1 MDEFQFYK
9 SLFFKLFNSKGSND
23 QNSIWFKF
31 RKENLKI
38 DVGLRFTNLFSE
50 DKMQFITKYYQRTND
65 SAEII
70 SLLEK
75 NERFDDSDWQ
85 NIFMFVRNQTIRNM
99 NNRNEK
105 IKIYCSGTSNQMTL
119 SEIQKQIILDY
130 GDVFNT
136 PTVIPDIYMLDQ
148 SKDELIMF
156 LKKEFETK
164 SEGKSKSE
172 QKHIIENLQKIQ
184 SQEGE
189 FFIVESLCRWAKED
203 NIPMVIFWGINSW
216 EYIGRHMK
224 GVSFSKPNELLFEHK
239 TASTESEFD
248 IMFCML
254 NGNKN
259 IVANIQCK
267 TSMYQVPWEES
278 SQDQKVDKSN
288 LSDAKNQLMKDNV
301 RFSEIMSDVEFPEDL
316 KFFNYSAFPLVE
328 HDEGISKNF

>member
-1 MDEFQFYK
+1 
-9 SLFFKLFNSKGSND
+9 
-23 QNSIWFKF
+23 
-31 RKENLKI
+31 
-38 DVGLRFTNLFSE
+38 
-50 DKMQFITKYYQRTND
+50 
-65 SAEII
+65 
-70 SLLEK
+70 
-75 NERFDDSDWQ
+75 
-85 NIFMFVRNQTIRNM
+85 
-99 NNRNEK
+99 
-105 IKIYCSGTSNQMTL
+105 MTL
-119 SEIQKQIILDY
+119 SQIQKQIILDY

-148 SKDELIMF
+148 SKDEMIKF
-156 LKKEFETK
+156 LKKEFKTK

-172 QKHIIENLQKIQ
+172 QKHIIEEIRKTAKATALQKIQ

-189 FFIVESLCRWAKED
+189 FFIVESLRRWAKED

-254 NGNKN
+254 HGNKN
-259 IVANIQCK
+259 IVGNIQCK

-301 RFSEIMSDVEFPEDL
+301 RFSEIMSDAEFL
-316 KFFNYSAFPLVE
+316 QLLSFSTCRT
-328 HDEGISKNF
+328 